1 MKNNFRHN
9 YSHGVYVIREDLS
22 YFSQVKSY
30 IEELGFL
37 DQSEHKEIRGK
48 GKGRKRSQTIS
59 TCIPG
64 SNKEFVL
71 KRFYIHPAYKFSRK
85 VDLFFTSIFKDYSRV
100 AYFGSLALESAG
112 IPTAKAVAFWSY
124 KRNVFFSEK
133 FFLYEA
139 IDADATLFSHYQQS
153 KKDDAAALKE
163 IESTVIKVIKKIY
176 SLNMRHGDPQL
187 ENFLVKY
194 SHTNDSKEKFSIYL
208 IDTDHFS
215 KSHINISYIKKVFD
229 LKCLASINI
238 DKGEKK
244 EFVKHFLGEE
254 YSFFWW
260 WVFVFW
266 SNGGIKFNKWSKTK
280 RRA

>member
-1 MKNNFRHN
+1 M
-9 YSHGVYVIREDLS
+9 IREDLS
-22 YFSQVKSY
+22 YLSQVKSY
-30 IEELGFL
+30 IEDLGFL
-37 DQSEHKEIRGK
+37 DQSMHKEIRGK

-59 TCIPG
+59 THIPG
-64 SNKEFVL
+64 SNKEFIL

-85 VDLFFTSIFKDYSRV
+85 VDLFLTSILKDYSRV

-124 KRNVFFSEK
+124 KKNVFFSEK

-139 IDADATLFSHYQQS
+139 IDADATLFSHYQQAKENS
-153 KKDDAAALKE
+153 ATSLKE
-163 IESTVIKVIKKIY
+163 IESTIIKVIKKIH

-194 SHTNDSKEKFSIYL
+194 SHPNDSKEKFSIYL

-215 KSHINISYIKKVFD
+215 KAYINISYIKKAFD
-229 LKCLASINI
+229 LRCLASINV
-238 DKGEKK
+238 DKDEKK
-244 EFVKHFLGEE
+244 AFVKHFLGEG
-254 YSFFWW
+254 YSSFWW

-266 SNGGIKFNKWSKTK
+266 SNGGIKFNKWSKQK
-280 RRA
+280 RRV